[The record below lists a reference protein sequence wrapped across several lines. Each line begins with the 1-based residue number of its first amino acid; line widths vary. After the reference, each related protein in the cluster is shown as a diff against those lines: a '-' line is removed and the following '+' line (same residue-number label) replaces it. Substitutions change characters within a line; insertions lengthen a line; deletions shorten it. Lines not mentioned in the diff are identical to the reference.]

1 MASSAP
7 GLMGGIWRG
16 LAWHSPSLSSG
27 AADDRSSWANFTA
40 GDYACR
46 AATIAALTVDAAAET
61 QSADIVG

>member
-27 AADDRSSWANFTA
+27 AADGRSSWENFTA
-40 GDYACR
+40 GYYACR
-46 AATIAALTVDAAAET
+46 AAIIDALKVVHSVDTI
-61 QSADIVG
+61 S